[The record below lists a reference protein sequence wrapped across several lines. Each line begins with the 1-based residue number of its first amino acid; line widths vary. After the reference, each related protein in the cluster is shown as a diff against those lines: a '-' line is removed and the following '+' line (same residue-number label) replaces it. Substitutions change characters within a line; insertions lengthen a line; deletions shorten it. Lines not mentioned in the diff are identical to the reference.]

1 MRRPLFWVALFLV
14 LITAVRLKT
23 GSFDTEQP
31 GVVRVRSL
39 GANEKLTV
47 TGQVYKKDNQTI
59 YLQDISVYLDSQA
72 GISRQNSRTG
82 ASGQNLRTG
91 ASGQNLQIDTSR
103 QIIPCKD
110 NIICK
115 MTETDNILLGSYV
128 TFEGSFA
135 PFSPATNS
143 GEFDAFTYY
152 QSIGVGGKLNRAKVL
167 ESGKDYWPVREFLY
181 GLRIKLEKRLYRALP
196 ESQAGTL
203 CALLLGEKGGLDD
216 QVEELY
222 RRSGIL
228 HILSISSLHITI
240 LGMSLYG
247 LLRRLRV
254 PVGLSALAGCVLLL
268 LYGAFTGF
276 GLSACRAIGMYLI
289 RMLGEVIGR
298 TYDMLTA
305 LGIVA
310 AAMVFSNPWYL
321 NHSGFLLSFSSV
333 LGIGV
338 LCPAIMGQEKKEKG
352 QLLWWERIGEGLGQ
366 SMAASFSVVAVTMP
380 VQLWFYYE
388 VPVYAVFLN
397 LLVLPLVK
405 PLMLLGFIL
414 LIIPGFMPA
423 GFGAGAILKFYEFL
437 CGCFGQLPFHT
448 WNPGCPKLWQIGVYY
463 LLLAVVVVV
472 NEQLEKRGRREKR
485 ERMTDSALS
494 ESKMAVKSSRGA
506 HVVYHWRNFHK
517 LREDFS
523 WTRFHKLCEKIPW
536 GGFHK
541 LCEESHWKGFRKLC
555 TVSPWIYIV
564 CALFVLGFRP
574 SVENQA
580 VFLDVGQGDCILVRT
595 ASGENYLFDCGSAS
609 RSNVGEYV
617 LIPYLKYYGICKLDA
632 VFVSHPDK
640 DHVSGILELLK
651 VGEKGGVEVCQLV
664 LPGIAEKL
672 REEQLGQLLTAA
684 YSDVQDGRVEIR
696 WLAAG
701 DSWQVGS
708 AGFLCLHPRAGSTL
722 EDSNTY
728 SECVYVEF
736 RESRGK
742 RNQMQPVMTMLLTGD
757 VEGEGERALLEELKK
772 RNIQQVDVLKVAH
785 HGSRGTTSQDLL
797 EQIRPVVSVI
807 SSGRNNSYGHPHKE
821 LLERLEEVGSV
832 IFGTAECGAVTLR
845 FRNGEILPEVFLK

>member
-23 GSFDTEQP
+23 GILDAGQP
-31 GVVRVRSL
+31 DAVRVGSL
-39 GANEKLTV
+39 EASEKLTV

-59 YLQDISVYLDSQA
+59 YLQDISVHLDSQA
-72 GISRQNSRTG
+72 GISRQNIS
-82 ASGQNLRTG
+82 
-91 ASGQNLQIDTSR
+91 
-103 QIIPCKD
+103 CKD
-110 NIICK
+110 NLICK
-115 MTETDNILLGSYV
+115 LTETDNILLGSYV
-128 TFEGSFA
+128 TLEGSFA
-135 PFSPATNS
+135 PFSPATNP
-143 GEFDAFTYY
+143 GEFDALTYY
-152 QSIGVGGKLNRAKVL
+152 QSIGVGGRLSRAKVL
-167 ESGKDYWPVREFLY
+167 ESEKDYWPVREFLY
-181 GLRIKLEKRLYRALP
+181 GLRLKLEERLYRALP
-196 ESQAGTL
+196 ESQAGIL
-203 CALLLGEKGGLDD
+203 CALLLGEKDRLDD

-222 RRSGIL
+222 RRNGIL

-254 PVGLSALAGCVLLL
+254 PVWASALAGCVLLL
-268 LYGAFTGF
+268 LYGALTGF
-276 GLSACRAIGMYLI
+276 GLSACRAIGMYVI

-305 LGIVA
+305 LGVVA
-310 AAMVFSNPWYL
+310 VVMVFSNPWYL

-338 LCPAIMGQEKKEKG
+338 LCPALVGQKKKG
-352 QLLWWERIGEGLGQ
+352 SDQLLWWERIKEGLGQ
-366 SMAASFSVVAVTMP
+366 SMVASFSVVAVTMP

-414 LIIPGFMPA
+414 LLIPGFFPV
-423 GFGAGAILKFYEFL
+423 GFWAGAILKYYEFL
-437 CGCFGQLPFHT
+437 CECFGRLPFHT

-463 LLLAVVVVV
+463 LLLAAVVTLK
-472 NEQLEKRGRREKR
+472 EQLERREKR
-485 ERMTDSALS
+485 GDSVLS
-494 ESKMAVKSSRGA
+494 GENMARKSSRRP
-506 HVVYHWRNFHK
+506 HVVCFWKDFRN
-517 LREDFS
+517 LRQDIF
-523 WTRFHKLCEKIPW
+523 WKRFHKLLGKFPW
-536 GGFHK
+536 RGFHK
-541 LCEESHWKGFRKLC
+541 LCEEFFREGSRKLC
-555 TVSPWIYIV
+555 TVFPWIGIV
-564 CALFVLGFRP
+564 CAVYVLGFSP
-574 SVENQA
+574 SVDNQA

-617 LIPYLKYYGICKLDA
+617 LIPYLKYYGIHKLDA

-651 VGEKGGVEVCQLV
+651 MGEEGGVEVCQLV

-672 REEQLGQLLTAA
+672 REEQLGQFVDAA
-684 YSDVQDGRVEIR
+684 YADEQNSTLEIR
-696 WLAAG
+696 WLTAS

-708 AGFLCLHPRAGSTL
+708 ADFLCLHPKAGSTL
-722 EDSNTY
+722 ENSNAY
-728 SECVYVEF
+728 SECIYIEF
-736 RESRGK
+736 RESKGK
-742 RNQMQPVMTMLLTGD
+742 WNQDQPVITMLLTGD
-757 VEGEGERALLEELKK
+757 VEGEGERALLEELKN

-797 EQIRPVVSVI
+797 DQIRPIVSVI

-821 LLERLEEVGSV
+821 LLERLDAAGSV
-832 IFGTAECGAVTLR
+832 IFGTAESGAVTVR
-845 FRNGEILPEVFLK
+845 FRNGEILLGTFQKREGRGG

>member
-1 MRRPLFWVALFLV
+1 M
-14 LITAVRLKT
+14 
-23 GSFDTEQP
+23 S
-31 GVVRVRSL
+31 
-39 GANEKLTV
+39 
-47 TGQVYKKDNQTI
+47 
-59 YLQDISVYLDSQA
+59 
-72 GISRQNSRTG
+72 
-82 ASGQNLRTG
+82 
-91 ASGQNLQIDTSR
+91 
-103 QIIPCKD
+103 
-110 NIICK
+110 
-115 MTETDNILLGSYV
+115 
-128 TFEGSFA
+128 
-135 PFSPATNS
+135 
-143 GEFDAFTYY
+143 
-152 QSIGVGGKLNRAKVL
+152 RAKVL
-167 ESGKDYWPVREFLY
+167 ERGENYWPVREFLY
-181 GLRIKLEKRLYRALP
+181 NLRLKLEERLYRALP
-196 ESQAGTL
+196 ESQAGIL

-240 LGMSLYG
+240 LGMSLYE
-247 LLRRLRV
+247 LLRRLRI
-254 PVGLSALAGCVLLL
+254 PVWMSALAGCILLL

-305 LGIVA
+305 LGVVA
-310 AAMVFSNPWYL
+310 AVMVFSNPWYL
-321 NHSGFLLSFSSV
+321 SHSGFLLSFSSV

-338 LCPAIMGQEKKEKG
+338 LCPALAGQKKNGGE
-352 QLLWWERIGEGLGQ
+352 QLLWWEKIREGLGQ
-366 SMAASFSVVAVTMP
+366 SMAASFSVVAVTLP

-414 LIIPGFMPA
+414 LILPGFIPA
-423 GFGAGAILKFYEFL
+423 GFGAGVILKFYEFL
-437 CGCFGQLPFHT
+437 CECFGRLPFHT

-463 LLLAVVVVV
+463 MLLAAVVVVKG
-472 NEQLEKRGRREKR
+472 QLEKGEKG
-485 ERMTDSALS
+485 ERMADSVLPA
-494 ESKMAVKSSRGA
+494 SKMAMKSSRRA
-506 HVVYHWRNFHK
+506 HVVCSWKNFH
-517 LREDFS
+517 RRCGDFF
-523 WTRFHKLCEKIPW
+523 WTRLHGLCEKIPW
-536 GGFHK
+536 GWFHK
-541 LCEESHWKGFRKLC
+541 LCEEPLWEGFHELC
-555 TVSPWIYIV
+555 TVSPWIGIV
-564 CALFVLGFRP
+564 CAVFVLGFRP

-617 LIPYLKYYGICKLDA
+617 LIPCLKYYGIHKLDA

-651 VGEKGGVEVCQLV
+651 MGEERGVEVCQLV
-664 LPGIAEKL
+664 LPGIAKEL
-672 REEQLGQLLTAA
+672 REEQLGQIMAA
-684 YSDVQDGRVEIR
+684 AHAGGQDSPVEIR

-708 AGFLCLHPRAGSTL
+708 ADFFCLHPKAGSTL
-722 EDSNTY
+722 EDSNAY

-742 RNQMQPVMTMLLTGD
+742 WNQAQSVITMLLTGD
-757 VEGEGERALLEELKK
+757 VEGEGERALVEELKS
-772 RNIQQVDVLKVAH
+772 RGIQQVDVLKVAH

-821 LLERLEEVGSV
+821 LLERLDEAGSV
-832 IFGTAECGAVTLR
+832 TFGTAERGAVTLS
-845 FRNGEILPEVFLK
+845 FRNGEILLKVFLK

>member
-14 LITAVRLKT
+14 IITAVRLKT
-23 GSFDTEQP
+23 GVLDAEQP
-31 GVVRVRSL
+31 GVVRVGSL
-39 GANEKLTV
+39 ETSEKLTV

-59 YLQDISVYLDSQA
+59 YLQDISVHLDSQA
-72 GISRQNSRTG
+72 GISRQNSQYGVNGQNICIST
-82 ASGQNLRTG
+82 SGQNVQTG
-91 ASGQNLQIDTSR
+91 VSEQNIQTGVSGQNIHADAALQSIS
-103 QIIPCKD
+103 CKD
-110 NIICK
+110 NMICK
-115 MTETDNILLGSYV
+115 LTETDGILLGSYV
-128 TFEGSFA
+128 TLEGSFSS
-135 PFSPATNS
+135 FSPATNP
-143 GEFDAFTYY
+143 GEFDALTYY
-152 QSIGVGGKLNRAKVL
+152 QSIGVGGRMSRVKVL
-167 ESGKDYWPVREFLY
+167 ESGRDYWPVREFLY
-181 GLRIKLEKRLYRALP
+181 GLRLKLEERLYRALP
-196 ESQAGTL
+196 ESQAGVL
-203 CALLLGEKGGLDD
+203 CALLLGEKDGLDE

-254 PVGLSALAGCVLLL
+254 PVWASALAGCVLLL

-305 LGIVA
+305 LGVVA
-310 AAMVFSNPWYL
+310 AIMVFSNPWYL

-338 LCPAIMGQEKKEKG
+338 LCPALTPQKKKG
-352 QLLWWERIGEGLGQ
+352 SEHLVWWERVKEGLGQ
-366 SMAASFSVVAVTMP
+366 SMAASFSVVAATMP

-414 LIIPGFMPA
+414 LIIPGFMPV

-437 CGCFGQLPFHT
+437 CECFGRLPFHT
-448 WNPGCPKLWQIGVYY
+448 WNPGCPQLWQMGVYY
-463 LLLAVVVVV
+463 LLLAAVVVVKEV
-472 NEQLEKRGRREKR
+472 LERRERREKR
-485 ERMTDSALS
+485 ERRERKADRVLS
-494 ESKMAVKSSRGA
+494 ESKMAVKSSLRPHTTCNLKDFPKWCA
-506 HVVYHWRNFHK
+506 DFHI
-517 LREDFS
+517 LR
-523 WTRFHKLCEKIPW
+523 TA
-536 GGFHK
+536 
-541 LCEESHWKGFRKLC
+541 
-555 TVSPWIYIV
+555 SPWIGV
-564 CALFVLGFRP
+564 FCAVFVLGFRP
-574 SVENQA
+574 SVDNQV

-595 ASGENYLFDCGSAS
+595 ASGENYLFDCGSSS

-617 LIPYLKYYGICKLDA
+617 LIPYLKYYGIHKLDA

-640 DHVSGILELLK
+640 DHMSGILELFK
-651 VGEKGGVEVCQLV
+651 MGEDRGVEVCQLV
-664 LPGIAEKL
+664 LPGIDEKI
-672 REEQLGQLLTAA
+672 REEQLGQLVTAA
-684 YSDVQDGRVEIR
+684 YADEQDSLVEIR
-696 WLAAG
+696 WLTAG

-708 AGFLCLHPRAGSTL
+708 ADFLCLHPKAGSNL
-722 EDSNTY
+722 KDSNTY

-742 RNQMQPVMTMLLTGD
+742 WNQAQPVITMLLTGD
-757 VEGEGERALLEELKK
+757 VEGEGERALLEELKS
-772 RNIQQVDVLKVAH
+772 RGIRQVDVLKVAH

-807 SSGRNNSYGHPHKE
+807 SSGRNNSYGHPHEE
-821 LLERLEEVGSV
+821 LLERLEAVGSV
-832 IFGTAECGAVTLR
+832 IFGTVECGAVTLQ
-845 FRNGEILPEVFLK
+845 FRNGEVLLDVFLK